1 MTEPDLEKQLLLVLE
16 GKKQLSELLG
26 LDAGQLRL
34 LAELAFLFF
43 EEGRYDEARLMY
55 EGLLALD
62 LNNDYYSRA
71 LGAVHHRL
79 GNYEMAVRYY
89 LRALKIDENN
99 PETQANLGEAY
110 LMQGDRDRALAQ
122 LDKAEKLFRAH
133 RPWAG
138 QRQRVQA
145 LLALFRRTVS

>member
-1 MTEPDLEKQLLLVLE
+1 MTEPELEKKLILVLE
-16 GKKQLSELLG
+16 GKKQLAELLG
-26 LDAGQLRL
+26 LDATQMRL

-43 EEGRYDEARLMY
+43 EEGRYDEARLIF

-89 LRALKIDENN
+89 LRAIKIDENA
-99 PETQANLGEAY
+99 PEAQASLGEAY

-122 LDKAEKLFRAH
+122 LEKAEKLFRTI
-133 RPWAG
+133 RPWSG

-145 LLALFRRTVS
+145 LLKLFRRTVS

>member
-133 RPWAG
+133 RPWSG